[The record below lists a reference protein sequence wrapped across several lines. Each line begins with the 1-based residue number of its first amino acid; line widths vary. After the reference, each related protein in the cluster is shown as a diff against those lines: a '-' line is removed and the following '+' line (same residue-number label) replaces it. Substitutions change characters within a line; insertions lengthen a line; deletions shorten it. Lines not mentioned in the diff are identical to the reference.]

1 MPEYLSPGVYIEE
14 VATGPQP
21 IEGVSTSTTGAVGVT
36 VRGPS
41 EGPPRLVTSFL
52 DFVRT
57 FGDFLPPPTPAV
69 FNTFATD
76 LTEGGRWWTFPLAVK
91 GFFDNGGKR
100 LFVKRVVSKQST
112 FAEGTLVRGL
122 VSRVTRDAPTGA
134 TAVTLEHLIRVDA
147 TATTLTF
154 HRGDNGTLLFGPLA
168 VTRYDVPT
176 STLTIAAT
184 PDPLLASRGDFAVIN
199 NPVNLASETLTFS
212 AAARGGWGND
222 IAVLV
227 RPIVGT
233 TYALLFDP
241 SLTDLANSAQ
251 LDQPAS
257 VGDTGFEVVG
267 GGFSLAGGRI
277 LINGDEYDF
286 SAFDAF
292 NKRIVLPAGSTVRA
306 NYPPGAVV
314 RQLRRAYVTGTG
326 TTVHVWGAQSIYP
339 GAILEFDNGALRE
352 RRVVQSVDGN
362 VVTFAGGPLTGT
374 YWEGEAART
383 IEAEVR
389 TRYAPGGVVQATET
403 FTGLRLHDDGSPSFL
418 VTAVNKR
425 SQLVTVVTEAGYSDS
440 DIDAFPAP
448 KGPLWTPLA
457 GGLDNNDQLT
467 VDDFVGVDGGSG
479 KRTGIQAL
487 EDIDEVS
494 IVMAPGMWSGT
505 VQSGLIQQC
514 ELMKNRFAI
523 LDSPRRDSPTSVQDV
538 QAFRAPLD
546 TRYAALYYP
555 WLNVRDPSVQQVV
568 LAPPSGHVAGIYAR
582 VDTERGVHKAPANEV
597 IFGITQIDQQI
608 TTREQDL
615 LNPFPVNINVLRFF
629 PDRGNRVWGARVVT
643 SDPQWKYVNVRRLFI
658 FLESS
663 LQVGTQWVVFEPND
677 EPLWAR
683 VRASVT
689 NFLTTVWR
697 SGALQ
702 GVTAAE
708 ALFVKVDRTT
718 MTQDDIDNGRLIIL
732 VGVAPVK
739 PAEFVI
745 FRIQQKTLE
754 TAPAS

>member
-112 FAEGTLVRGL
+112 FADADLVRGL

-134 TAVTLEHLIRVDA
+134 TSVTLEQLIRIDA
-147 TATTLTF
+147 AATTLTF
-154 HRGDNGTLLFGPLA
+154 HRGDNGTPLFGPVA
-168 VTRYDVPT
+168 VTAYDTPASSV
-176 STLTIAAT
+176 TIGAT
-184 PDPLLASRGDFAVIN
+184 TAPLLASRGDFAVIN

-222 IAVLV
+222 IAVRVL
-227 RPIVGT
+227 PIVGA

-241 SLTDLANSAQ
+241 SLPDVSVSAQ
-251 LDQPAS
+251 LTAPAS
-257 VGDTGFEVVG
+257 VGDLSLQVGLAAGFD
-267 GGFSLAGGRI
+267 ATGGR
-277 LINGDEYDF
+277 LLVNGHEYDF
-286 SAFDAF
+286 TAYNTLTGTITLASAA
-292 NKRIVLPAGSTVRA
+292 RA
-306 NYPPGAVV
+306 NYPTGAVV
-314 RQLRRAYVTGTG
+314 RQLRRAYDAGAG
-326 TTVHVWGAQSIYP
+326 TTINIWGAQSIYP
-339 GAILEFDNGALRE
+339 GAILEFDNGTLKE
-352 RRVVQSVDGN
+352 RRVVQSVAGN
-362 VVTFAGGPLTGT
+362 LVTFNGALTGT

-403 FTGLRLHDDGSPSFL
+403 LTGLRLHDDGSPSFL
-418 VTAVNKR
+418 ATAVNKR
-425 SQLVTVVTEAGYSDS
+425 SQLVTVVLKSGYSDS

-448 KGPLWTPLA
+448 KGTLWTQLA
-457 GGLDNNDQLT
+457 GGLDNNDKLT

-505 VQSGLIQQC
+505 VQSALIQQC
-514 ELMKNRFAI
+514 ELMKNRFAV

-555 WLNVRDPSVQQVV
+555 WLNVRDPSVQEVV

-582 VDTERGVHKAPANEV
+582 VDAERGVHKAPANEV
-597 IFGITQIDQQI
+597 IFGITQIDQQV

-708 ALFVKVDRTT
+708 AFFVKVDRTT